1 MATTERQ
8 DYDRAVKDGETTLG
22 YAEWLAETED
32 TKVIEFSDIKITDF
46 HDASSPE
53 AEYSSQVWTLLI
65 GDETYKYERWVAGS
79 GSGSNWWDDDDR
91 GAHEVGEW
99 IVLGQPTG
107 DLVVD
112 TETESVVN
120 VGHRE
125 VTLDE
130 VIDEISDKAAN
141 AYYGLY
147 SERIQPLV
155 DQIKKEVFPFVVTP

>member
-1 MATTERQ
+1 M
-8 DYDRAVKDGETTLG
+8 
-22 YAEWLAETED
+22 
-32 TKVIEFSDIKITDF
+32 
-46 HDASSPE
+46 
-53 AEYSSQVWTLLI
+53 
-65 GDETYKYERWVAGS
+65 
-79 GSGSNWWDDDDR
+79 
-91 GAHEVGEW
+91 
-99 IVLGQPTG
+99 LGQPTG

-130 VIDEISDKAAN
+130 VIDEIGDKAAN

-147 SERIQPLV
+147 HERIQPLV